1 MASIS
6 YEDIYSMF
14 LSSVTDYHLINLDAS
29 DIYDQFKDMIHKT
42 AAEPYVRR
50 LFSSISL
57 HDQILLLEYEMKKP
71 TNESEDRDFV
81 INLFAKGMIV
91 EWIQPQ
97 VTKTSL
103 TAQMFAGKEQKFY
116 SQKEMLNEMQSLL
129 SSSRIAM
136 RRMITERDFIYNS
149 YLEDA

>member
-14 LSSVTDYHLINLDAS
+14 LSSVTDYHLIDMDAS
-29 DIYDQFKDMIHKT
+29 DIYDQFKEMIHKT

-50 LFSSISL
+50 LFSSISM
-57 HDQILLLEYEMKKP
+57 HDEILLLEYEMKKP
-71 TNESEDRDFV
+71 TDDGADGDFV
-81 INLFAKGMIV
+81 INLFAKGMVV
-91 EWIQPQ
+91 EWLQPQ
-97 VTKTSL
+97 VNKTSL
-103 TAQMFAGKEQKFY
+103 TAQMFAGKEQKYY
-116 SQKEMLNEMQSLL
+116 SQSQHLSEMRSLL
-129 SSSRIAM
+129 EKARIEM

>member
-14 LSSVTDYHLINLDAS
+14 LSSVTDYHLINMDTS
-29 DIYDQFKDMIHKT
+29 DIYDQFKEMIHKT
-42 AAEPYVRR
+42 AAEPYIRR
-50 LFSSISL
+50 LFSSISM
-57 HDQILLLEYEMKKP
+57 HDEILLLEYEMKRS
-71 TNESEDRDFV
+71 TDDGADRDFV
-81 INLFAKGMIV
+81 INLFAKGMLV

-97 VTKTSL
+97 VNKTSL

-116 SQKEMLNEMQSLL
+116 SQKEMLSEMQSLL
-129 SSSRIAM
+129 RTARLDM

>member
-14 LSSVTDYHLINLDAS
+14 LSSVTDYHLIDMDAS
-29 DIYDQFKDMIHKT
+29 DIYDQFKEMVHKT

-50 LFSSISL
+50 LFSSISM
-57 HDQILLLEYEMKKP
+57 HDEILLLEYEMKRS
-71 TNESEDRDFV
+71 TDDGADRDFV
-81 INLFAKGMIV
+81 INLFAKGMVV
-91 EWIQPQ
+91 EWLQPQ
-97 VTKTSL
+97 VNKTSL
-103 TAQMFAGKEQKFY
+103 TAQMFAGKEQKYY
-116 SQKEMLNEMQSLL
+116 SQSQHLSEMRALL
-129 SSSRIAM
+129 EKARIEM

>member
-6 YEDIYSMF
+6 YEDIYSVF
-14 LSSVTDYHLINLDAS
+14 LSSVTDYHLINMDTS
-29 DIYDQFKDMIHKT
+29 DVYAQFNEMIHKA

-57 HDQILLLEYEMKKP
+57 QDDSMILEYEMKKA
-71 TNESEDRDFV
+71 TDEYADRDFV
-81 INLFAKGMIV
+81 VNLLAKGMIV

-97 VTKTSL
+97 VNKTSL
-103 TAQMFAGKEQKFY
+103 TAQFFGGKEQKYY
-116 SQKEMLNEMQSLL
+116 SQSQHLAEMQSLL
-129 SSSRIAM
+129 KTARLDM

-149 YLEDA
+149 YLEDE